1 MPRQGRAT
9 LQERL
14 HRIQG
19 QLTGIE
25 KMVDANEDLEKV
37 MIQMQ
42 AVISS
47 LESMKREIVRKQIS
61 SAVNKHI
68 DDALDLLK

>member
-1 MPRQGRAT
+1 MPRPGKAT

-19 QLTGIE
+19 QLSGIE
-25 KMVDANEDLEKV
+25 KMIDTNEEMEKV
-37 MIQMQ
+37 MVQMQ

-47 LESMKREIVRKQIS
+47 LESLKREMVRKQIS
-61 SAVNKHI
+61 EEVGKHI
-68 DDALDLLK
+68 DNALDLLK